1 MHPQCAPTAE
11 RRWEWGWGGG
21 GCTSKIMGYK
31 ILCKVV
37 HGYLSIYL
45 PICLLIQ
52 SSFNTQGHARSQ
64 YTTQGLLFHASLD
77 PQAFVS
83 TSFHKVI
90 FSAKKTNFYGSFIRL
105 AAGYTYQVRA
115 PHRTVPH
122 TLRTPARVPKGRE
135 TKRNKTKPAFT
146 HTDSAR

>member
-11 RRWEWGWGGG
+11 RRWEWGRAGG
-21 GCTSKIMGYK
+21 
-31 ILCKVV
+31 V
-37 HGYLSIYL
+37 HLKLSVIKSFAKSCMSIYL
-45 PICLLIQ
+45 PIYLLIQ

-64 YTTQGLLFHASLD
+64 YTTHGLLFHASLD